1 MTSEGAIN
9 INYIV
14 NVLYAQVEERS
25 KNSASSLYNLYVQT
39 LNCDG
44 SSKTI
49 PADNFSDTPKVGD
62 ILLTII
68 TTKTQVEPIYLY
80 GDEAEKIWQEFLS
93 KVNNFLT
100 MDSLMKKVRVICP
113 YHHKLE
119 VKISKN
125 SRICQK
131 SLLK

>member
-1 MTSEGAIN
+1 MSFLMTSQGAIN

-25 KNSASSLYNLYVQT
+25 QDSASSLYNLYVQT

-49 PADNFSDTPKVGD
+49 PAINFSDTPRLGD
-62 ILLTII
+62 IFLTII
-68 TTKTQVEPIYLY
+68 TTKTQIKPIYLY

-93 KVNNFLT
+93 K
-100 MDSLMKKVRVICP
+100 I
-113 YHHKLE
+113 E
-119 VKISKN
+119 
-125 SRICQK
+125 
-131 SLLK
+131 